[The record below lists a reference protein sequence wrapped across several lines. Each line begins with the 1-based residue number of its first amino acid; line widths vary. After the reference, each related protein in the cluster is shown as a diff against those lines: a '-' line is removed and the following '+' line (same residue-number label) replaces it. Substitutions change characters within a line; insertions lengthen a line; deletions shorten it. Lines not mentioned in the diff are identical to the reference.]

1 MIVRFVNLEKNIV
14 CIGVYVVF
22 EIFNY
27 DVFYRK
33 IIINDM
39 IVFYDLFI
47 C

>member
-14 CIGVYVVF
+14 CIDVYVVF

-39 IVFYDLFI
+39 IVF
-47 C
+47 

>member
-14 CIGVYVVF
+14 CIGVYWCIYVVF

-39 IVFYDLFI
+39 IVF
-47 C
+47 